1 VSFTIETVLASLELE
16 ETGPDRYTARHAEP
30 DYPVVFGGQLMAQ
43 SIVAAR
49 KGVDDKTVKTLHI
62 VFARPVSPSM
72 PLEIEV
78 DRMHAGRAL
87 ASSTVTLR
95 QGGKVCS
102 RAQVLLSAEEP
113 DLIRHADTHPSMSKP
128 EEATPW
134 PTDLGVWELR
144 TVDGVDIA
152 DPEAVGPADLDV
164 WSRFAGAP
172 SDPLIGQALLAFATD
187 MFLIGTAMRPHEGV
201 GQSQAHVTLSTGV
214 LSHTI
219 TFHEPVDAGEW
230 LLLAN
235 HATYAGHGRS
245 YGRADVFRTDGALVA
260 SYVQDNMIRARSGE
274 PGKL

>member
-1 VSFTIETVLASLELE
+1 MAFTIETVLASLALE
-16 ETGPDRYTARHAEP
+16 ETGPDRYTAPHAEP

-62 VFARPVSPSM
+62 VFARAATPTL
-72 PLEIEV
+72 PLEISV
-78 DRMHAGRAL
+78 DRMHTGRGL
-87 ASSTVTLR
+87 ASSTVTLT
-95 QGGKVCS
+95 QGDTICS

-113 DLIRHADTHPSMSKP
+113 DLIRHADAHPHLSKP

-144 TVDGVDIA
+144 TVDGVDIS
-152 DPEAVGPADLDV
+152 DPDAVGPADLDV

-172 SDPLIGQALLAFATD
+172 SDPLTGQALLAFATD
-187 MFLIGTAMRPHEGV
+187 MFLIGTAMRPHPGV

-219 TFHEPVDAGEW
+219 TFHEPVDASEW
-230 LLLAN
+230 HLLAN

-245 YGRADVFRTDGALVA
+245 YGRADVFRTDGSLVA
-260 SYVQDNMIRARSGE
+260 SYVQDNMIRTRSGA
-274 PGKL
+274 PGTL